1 MKSIKITGTNN
12 RYQMKKVTRE
22 NGLYKYKSRVLTN
35 GWDPSLYEIETQL
48 NLLSIIKNLISEMG
62 STSGPL
68 VLCNS
73 TQRLMKTEIENKLSG
88 YHFQDSVK
96 KREGVNISFSQTIDK
111 MIETQLF
118 CYYCNTRCN
127 VFYERVRE
135 MTQWSFDRIDNS
147 LCHSVDNVVLS
158 CLKCNLERKTRN
170 SKKFKDTKDMKE
182 VVLLGAEE
190 AMEAKE
196 EESTEISEPFIDVPE
211 ITPPPPPTLP
221 KTSTRVSKR
230 LVEKLA
236 NNVVVN
242 DSVVVSIQEEIH

>member
-12 RYQMKKVTRE
+12 RYQMKKVIRE
-22 NGLYKYKSRVLTN
+22 NKLYKYKSRVLTN

-48 NLLSIIKNLISEMG
+48 NLLSIIKNVISEMG
-62 STSGPL
+62 STNVPL

-73 TQRLMKTEIENKLSG
+73 TQRLMKTEIEHKLSG
-88 YHFQDSVK
+88 YQIQDSVK
-96 KREGVNISFSQTIDK
+96 KRQGINISFSQTIDK
-111 MIETQLF
+111 MVETQLF

-170 SKKFKDTKDMKE
+170 SKKFKESKDMKE
-182 VVLLGAEE
+182 VVLLGASEE
-190 AMEAKE
+190 TPVA
-196 EESTEISEPFIDVPE
+196 EESSEISEPFIEVQVPE
-211 ITPPPPPTLP
+211 ITPPPPPSP

-236 NNVVVN
+236 NNIV
-242 DSVVVSIQEEIH
+242 DEIISYNII